1 MKTFALPSQADISD
15 RERRTQIAA
24 RSARRTLECELA
36 GLKMLTDA
44 LAGDLGDAFA
54 RAVEAISR
62 SKGRVIVT
70 GIGKS
75 GHIGAKVS
83 ATLASTGTPAHFV
96 HACEAG
102 HGDLGMI
109 GASDIVL
116 ALSWSGET
124 RELAPIITYAKRF
137 RVLLVAVT
145 SRPRSALGRASD
157 VALVLPKANE
167 ACPHGLAPTTSTM
180 LQLAIGDALAIALL
194 EARGFTPQDF
204 RIFHPGGRLGA
215 SLQFVRDIMHTGDS
229 VPLAAVGMPM
239 SEAIVLMSEKGFGS
253 LGVVDGFGHLIGI
266 ITDGDLRRHLS
277 ADLLGKTVDAVM
289 SPNPKT
295 TSPDTVVA
303 SALEVLDSSKISTL
317 FVVEGARPVG
327 IVHMHDLL
335 RAGVA

>member
-1 MKTFALPSQADISD
+1 MW
-15 RERRTQIAA
+15 
-24 RSARRTLECELA
+24 SARRTLECELA
-36 GLKMLTDA
+36 GLNMLSDA

-54 RAVEAISR
+54 RAVDAISR

-70 GIGKS
+70 GVGKS

-96 HACEAG
+96 HSCEAG

-109 GASDIVL
+109 AASDIVL

-157 VALVLPKANE
+157 IALVLPKAE
-167 ACPHGLAPTTSTM
+167 DACPHGLAPTTSTM
-180 LQLAIGDALAIALL
+180 LQLAVGDALAIALL

-277 ADLLGKTVDAVM
+277 SDLLGKTVDSVM

-295 TSPDTVVA
+295 TSPDAVVA

>member
-15 RERRTQIAA
+15 RDQRARIAA
-24 RSARRTLECELA
+24 QSARRTVECELA
-36 GLKMLTDA
+36 GLEMLTAA
-44 LAGDLGDAFA
+44 LGGDLGEAFA
-54 RAVEAISR
+54 KAVDAISR

-70 GIGKS
+70 GVGKS
-75 GHIGAKVS
+75 GHIGAKIS

-109 GASDIVL
+109 AASDIIL

-137 RVLLVAVT
+137 RVLLVALT
-145 SRPRSALGRASD
+145 SRPRSALGRACD
-157 VALVLPKANE
+157 IALVLPKADE

-180 LQLAIGDALAIALL
+180 LQLAVGDALAIALL

-204 RIFHPGGRLGA
+204 KIFHPGGRLGA
-215 SLQFVRDIMHTGDS
+215 SLQFVRDLMHTGDS

-253 LGVVDGFGHLIGI
+253 LGVVDDFGHLIGI

-277 ADLLGKTVDAVM
+277 SDLLGKTVDPVM

-295 TSPDTVVA
+295 TSADAVVA
-303 SALEVLDSSKISTL
+303 SALEILNTSKISTL